1 MKTLYDAPRERN
13 MFLNCRN
20 LLESFLVPLFLF
32 RGVCVRVYV
41 CVCVVFE
48 LLMKEEGHIGLGSG

>member
-1 MKTLYDAPRERN
+1 